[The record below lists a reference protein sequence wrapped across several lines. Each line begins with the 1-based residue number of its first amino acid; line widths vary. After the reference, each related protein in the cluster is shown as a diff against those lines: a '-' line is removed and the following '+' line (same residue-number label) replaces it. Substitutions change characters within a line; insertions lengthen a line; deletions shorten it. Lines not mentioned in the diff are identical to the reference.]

1 MPIIY
6 ATLADMQATFEER
19 DLVQLSDWA
28 GAGTIDQA
36 RIERALKKAGNKI
49 DGYVAAKY
57 GDRTALPVPPLL
69 TELACDIA
77 FYELH
82 RSTPPDGVKDKHKAA
97 IETLRDIAAGKVKID
112 EGVVDAQPARPGA
125 IHFAGR
131 KRFSRDELDRSL

>member
-1 MPIIY
+1 MSIIY

-28 GAGTIDQA
+28 GAGEIDGA

-57 GDRTALPVPPLL
+57 GDRSGLPVPPLL

-97 IETLRDIAAGKVKID
+97 IDTLRDIQAGKVKLD
-112 EGVVDAQPARPGA
+112 EGDITAIPARPGA
-125 IHFAGR
+125 IHFEGTR
-131 KRFSRDELDRSL
+131 RFSRSDLGESM

>member
-1 MPIIY
+1 MSIVY
-6 ATLADMQATFEER
+6 ATLADMQASFEER

-28 GAGTIDQA
+28 GAGAIDA
-36 RIERALKKAGNKI
+36 DRIERALKKAGNKI

-57 GDRTALPVPPLL
+57 GDRTGLPVPPLL

-97 IETLRDIAAGKVKID
+97 IDTLRDIAAGKIKID
-112 EGVVDAQPARPGA
+112 EGDITAVPARPGA
-125 IHFAGR
+125 IHIAGR
-131 KRFSRDELDRSL
+131 KRFTRDELDRSL